1 MVSVTPQKHMTL
13 LIQPPCINIEQL
25 ASTRTPGMRSEHLL
39 ALWPLS
45 ALIDTVIMSTI
56 DVQEEHRVIL
66 AQRFAEGG
74 DLLRALHKAGGRL
87 TEKSAVQ
94 MVIHPLLNCLVYL
107 HSKGIT
113 HR

>member
-1 MVSVTPQKHMTL
+1 MV
-13 LIQPPCINIEQL
+13 
-25 ASTRTPGMRSEHLL
+25 
-39 ALWPLS
+39 
-45 ALIDTVIMSTI
+45 
-56 DVQEEHRVIL
+56 L
-66 AQRFAEGG
+66 AQLYAEGG

-94 MVIHPLLNCLVYL
+94 MVVQPLLNCLVYL